1 MRGRQEHHS
10 MEVEDD
16 CGREYIT
23 FWEHQRRQDKED
35 LTQNVVQFCPKCS
48 LPVLQDVQF
57 NFFKQYLSQRPLEL
71 RDKGLF
77 YLAVIENPK
86 TEVWNKKQRLGV
98 NSIDQMMKNIIKNTP
113 LETSSKRL
121 SNHSARKTE
130 INKLRA
136 ANIERPVLFRWTATQ
151 MKSHWTTMI
160 KELKRNIGSYR
171 SLSAELHRQ
180 TLQTVSQETS
190 S

>member
-1 MRGRQEHHS
+1 MGHEVLLGRRNTLDDRKSRRFQSKNSFSDE
-10 MEVEDD
+10 EV
-16 CGREYIT
+16 GFNAA
-23 FWEHQRRQDKED
+23 FWIEGTSGTPFNGSRRRLWKRVHYVLRTSTKTRQGGLNTKRRTV
-35 LTQNVVQFCPKCS
+35 LPKMFATSAPRCPVQH
-48 LPVLQDVQF
+48 
-57 NFFKQYLSQRPLEL
+57 FKQYLSQRPLEL

-130 INKLRA
+130 VNKLRA
-136 ANIERPVLFRWTATQ
+136 ANIERPVLFR
-151 MKSHWTTMI
+151 
-160 KELKRNIGSYR
+160 
-171 SLSAELHRQ
+171 
-180 TLQTVSQETS
+180 
-190 S
+190 